1 MIITGT
7 LINTAAVIAGGSAGL
22 ALRKALPLKYE
33 EVYFKAVGLFT
44 MLLGVRMAIDIA
56 SPLLVVLSLV
66 AGGFAGT
73 SMNLSGKAEILGN
86 YIKSKTGSTNDRFTE
101 GLITAFILFCVG
113 SMTIVGCIEEG
124 LGKSNELLLTK
135 SVMDFFSS
143 IMLGSAFGVGVVCS
157 ALPLFIFQGGITWI
171 VYIIGKD
178 IPREIIAELSVT
190 GGIILIG
197 LSLELLKIKR
207 MDIIN
212 LLPALLFICI
222 IMWIKIAIGL

>member
-73 SMNLSGKAEILGN
+73 SMNLSGKAE
-86 YIKSKTGSTNDRFTE
+86 SW
-101 GLITAFILFCVG
+101 A
-113 SMTIVGCIEEG
+113 TI
-124 LGKSNELLLTK
+124 
-135 SVMDFFSS
+135 
-143 IMLGSAFGVGVVCS
+143 
-157 ALPLFIFQGGITWI
+157 
-171 VYIIGKD
+171 
-178 IPREIIAELSVT
+178 
-190 GGIILIG
+190 
-197 LSLELLKIKR
+197 
-207 MDIIN
+207 
-212 LLPALLFICI
+212 
-222 IMWIKIAIGL
+222 